1 MDPFIFIVPLAGM
14 ATGVIISIGFF
25 KTVRHVIDRK
35 FSRGGEAELQGEI
48 ADLHARIEAL
58 ERDQGRVEEL
68 EDRLD
73 FAERLLARASESGS
87 VQNLPGDR

>member
-1 MDPFIFIVPLAGM
+1 MIVPLAGM
-14 ATGVIISIGFF
+14 ATGVIIAVGFF
-25 KTVRHVIDRK
+25 KTVRHLIDRK
-35 FSRGGEAELQGEI
+35 LSRGGDAELQGEI

-73 FAERLLARASESGS
+73 FAERLLARANEGG
-87 VQNLPGDR
+87 VQNLPGGR